1 MPRNAPSQDP
11 MSGSASIEYAALA
24 IGLVLILREADEVAE
39 DERVV
44 GAHAWGRADDIAGR
58 LGEIKPGKA
67 IGVVAHLRMAPHP
80 ELTASK
86 QLRVSEQA
94 RHGDDRVSREANRLK
109 AFRCGLG
116 ASPGCPR

>member
-1 MPRNAPSQDP
+1 MGAVMGFS
-11 MSGSASIEYAALA
+11 SSIEYAAPTIA
-24 IGLVLILREADEVAE
+24 LVLLLRQADEVAK
-39 DERVV
+39 DEVIV
-44 GAHAWGRADDIAGR
+44 GANAWGRSDNIAGS